1 MTTKTFQ
8 EFFSENL
15 AGFGWTLSPNDI
27 PDFATYTAA
36 MERIGDWWESLG
48 SHNRNVLRA
57 GDFSQG
63 LHAEGYFN
71 TFPGLYT
78 LFAGNPMGAFDKT
91 FNEITACGTR
101 ANYQVGEQTETFS
114 NVLEVVS

>member
-1 MTTKTFQ
+1 MVRIA
-8 EFFSENL
+8 EWWGSL
-15 AGFGWTLSPNDI
+15 DDHSRDI
-27 PDFATYTAA
+27 VRAA
-36 MERIGDWWESLG
+36 
-48 SHNRNVLRA
+48 
-57 GDFSQG
+57 DFSQG
-63 LHAEGYFN
+63 LHEQGYFS

-101 ANYQVGEQTETFS
+101 AHHQVDEQAEAVS